1 MVIIISSQAMT
12 DTLRFPYSPNSVRHH
27 VSRDVAPE

>member
-1 MVIIISSQAMT
+1 MVIISSQAMT

-27 VSRDVAPE
+27 ETVM